1 MKLLIVTV
9 LSTALL
15 QAPAFRFQQKTL
27 ALPDGTTLLYGR
39 AIPGDYD
46 PDKPRPLVLALHPG
60 QKNTSY
66 YGAQY
71 MRSVFLP
78 GLRDL
83 DPIMVAPD
91 CPTRAWSD
99 PAAEKAVM
107 TLLDNVLGEYAID
120 RRRIL
125 VIGFSLGGRGTWFME
140 ARHADLFTAAI
151 VMAGTTDE
159 PLDSLAKIPTYIIHS
174 RDDQVVPFGQAEQR
188 AAALER
194 LGRPVKFEALEGLGH
209 FDMGGYVPAL
219 ARASSWVAERWGKEI
234 SPSR

>member
-1 MKLLIVTV
+1 MKPLIVA
-9 LSTALL
+9 ALLAAIL
-15 QAPAFRFQQKTL
+15 QAPAFRLQQKTL
-27 ALPDGTTLLYGR
+27 QIPDGTTLFYGR
-39 AIPGDYD
+39 AVPGDYD
-46 PDKPRPLVLALHPG
+46 PKQPRPLVLALHPG
-60 QKNTSY
+60 GDKTSY

-78 GLRDL
+78 GLREL
-83 DPIMVAPD
+83 NPIMVAPD

-107 TLLDNVLGEYAID
+107 ALMENMLSEYSID

-140 ARHADLFTAAI
+140 SRHSELFTAAI

-159 PLDSLAKIPTYIIHS
+159 PLEGLGRIPTYIIHS
-174 RDDQVVPFGQAEQR
+174 RDDQVVPFVQAEQR

-194 LGRPVKFEALEGLGH
+194 MGRPVKFEALEGLGH
-209 FDMGGYVPAL
+209 FDMGGYSAAL
-219 ARASSWVAERWGKEI
+219 RRAGSWVVERWGK
-234 SPSR
+234 

>member
-1 MKLLIVTV
+1 MKPLIVAA
-9 LSTALL
+9 LFAALL
-15 QAPAFRFQQKTL
+15 QAPAYRFQQKTL
-27 ALPDGTTLLYGR
+27 DAPGGTTLLYGR
-39 AIPGDYD
+39 AVPGDYD
-46 PDKPRPLVLALHPG
+46 PKQPRPLVLALHPG
-60 QKNTSY
+60 GEKTPY

-71 MRSVFLP
+71 MRSIFLP
-78 GLRDL
+78 GLREL

-107 TLLDNVLGEYAID
+107 ALLENVLSEYSID

-140 ARHADLFTAAI
+140 SRHSELFTAAI

-159 PLDSLAKIPTYIIHS
+159 PLESLGRIPTYIIHS

-194 LGRPVKFEALEGLGH
+194 MGRPVKFEALAGLGH
-209 FDMGGYVPAL
+209 FEMARYSPAL
-219 ARASSWVAERWGKEI
+219 QRAGSWVLERWNK
-234 SPSR
+234 